1 MRKEERFCILEKMEE
16 IIIQKG
22 RNSDALRVL
31 GTRVKRFAQ
40 EIKLRENGGVGE
52 ISDSVVFSTIK
63 IQTDGWIYVCI
74 FSTGCLQSDKA
85 RLKSSSATY

>member
-40 EIKLRENGGVGE
+40 EIKLRENGGVGGN
-52 ISDSVVFSTIK
+52 
-63 IQTDGWIYVCI
+63 Q
-74 FSTGCLQSDKA
+74 
-85 RLKSSSATY
+85 